1 MIERKTGGKH
11 CTRRPAHDVL
21 SRRRWLQGA
30 AALLGGALAEN
41 VFGQESR
48 GSPGFGVGKHPYI
61 DAHSHVWSPDVERW
75 PLVNGQTRADLKP
88 LSFTP
93 EELLAV
99 AEPEGVGRVVLI
111 QHSGYHLWDNS
122 YLIDCA
128 ARFSVPAGTAGQ
140 ASSGTQSKF
149 SMVGMI
155 DDRGP
160 APSEKLRE
168 LLPKGVR
175 GLRITPRIYGE
186 KWLEGPG
193 MEALWKTG
201 AETGQA
207 MCCLIDV
214 SQLARVSEMCRRHPQ
229 TPVVI
234 DHFARVG
241 VDGTIRDGD
250 VAALCDLAKHKWVSV
265 KLSAYYALGKKEP
278 PYLDLL
284 PMIRRVLD
292 AFGVERCMWASDA
305 PYQVQPPHTYAA
317 SIGLIRDRLDGISA
331 GDKEWLLRKTAE
343 RVFFG

>member
-1 MIERKTGGKH
+1 MFANQANGPRGA
-11 CTRRPAHDVL
+11 RLADDVS
-21 SRRRWLQGA
+21 SRREWLQGA
-30 AALLGGALAEN
+30 SAVAGGALAA
-41 VFGQESR
+41 VALGQDRQAQSKLDL
-48 GSPGFGVGKHPYI
+48 SKLPSI

-93 EELLAV
+93 EELLAI
-99 AEPEGVGRVVLI
+99 AEPEGVARVVLI

-122 YLIDCA
+122 YLLDCA
-128 ARFSVPAGTAGQ
+128 ARMPGRFRI
-140 ASSGTQSKF
+140 
-149 SMVGMI
+149 VGMI
-155 DDRGP
+155 DDRADRPG
-160 APSEKLRE
+160 EKLRE

-214 SQLARVSEMCRRHPQ
+214 GQLARVSEMCRRNPE

-241 VDGTIRDGD
+241 VDGTIRDAD
-250 VAALCDLAKHKWVSV
+250 VAALCDLAKHQRVSV
-265 KLSAYYALGKKEP
+265 KLSAYYALGKAAERHGGRSLQETP
-278 PYLDLL
+278 SYEDLI

-305 PYQVQPPHTYAA
+305 PYQVQAPHSYAA
-317 SIGLIRDRLDGISA
+317 SIALIRDRLGGLSA